1 MSGSRVKESA
11 PHRLIVEGR
20 DDQWAIIALTA
31 KHGWDWERPGP
42 HYPYIHNAEGVEP
55 ALEALKVTI
64 LSYSRVGV
72 VLDADLAPDN
82 RWQAVRD
89 RLSDTG
95 FSLPS
100 QPDPMGTVVENAGS
114 RLGIWL
120 MPDNRSPGKL
130 EDFLALLVPPDDRC
144 WSWAEESTAEAQRRG
159 APFSSPDFIKA
170 RIHAWLAWQR
180 EPGQPFGT
188 AINAATFSHDGDT
201 ARLFL
206 KWMERLFEP

>member
-82 RWQAVRD
+82 
-89 RLSDTG
+89 
-95 FSLPS
+95 
-100 QPDPMGTVVENAGS
+100 
-114 RLGIWL
+114 
-120 MPDNRSPGKL
+120 
-130 EDFLALLVPPDDRC
+130 
-144 WSWAEESTAEAQRRG
+144 
-159 APFSSPDFIKA
+159 
-170 RIHAWLAWQR
+170 
-180 EPGQPFGT
+180 
-188 AINAATFSHDGDT
+188 
-201 ARLFL
+201 
-206 KWMERLFEP
+206 

>member
-100 QPDPMGTVVENAGS
+100 QPNPTRWVPSWKTREVGWGFGLCPTITNPES
-114 RLGIWL
+114 SKTF
-120 MPDNRSPGKL
+120 SPCS
-130 EDFLALLVPPDDRC
+130 FLQTTGVGPGLRR
-144 WSWAEESTAEAQRRG
+144 AQRRPNGG
-159 APFSSPDFIKA
+159 APHFPHRTSSRRAFTLGLLGKGSRANHSAPLSM
-170 RIHAWLAWQR
+170 RPR
-180 EPGQPFGT
+180 SPMT
-188 AINAATFSHDGDT
+188 ATRRDYF
-201 ARLFL
+201 
-206 KWMERLFEP
+206 